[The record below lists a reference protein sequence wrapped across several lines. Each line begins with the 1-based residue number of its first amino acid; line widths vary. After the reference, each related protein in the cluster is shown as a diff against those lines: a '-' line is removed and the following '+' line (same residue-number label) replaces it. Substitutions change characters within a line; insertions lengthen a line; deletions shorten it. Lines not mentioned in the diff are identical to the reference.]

1 VNHFIEG
8 HQQAE
13 EQDQEL
19 ELEEEPPV
27 IESSVKMYSDA
38 LKNLKGLDNFALSHN
53 NSHMFGTI
61 SRARIMTDNRAY
73 KSTSYI
79 QKTLLDKVNSY
90 FNITVFVFSACVS
103 FCDCVIN

>member
-19 ELEEEPPV
+19 ELEEEPSV
-27 IESSVKMYSDA
+27 IELSAKMYSDA
-38 LKNLKGLDNFALSHN
+38 LKHLKGLDNFALSH

-61 SRARIMTDNRAY
+61 SRARIMTENCAY

-79 QKTLLDKVNSY
+79 QKALLDKVNSY
-90 FNITVFVFSACVS
+90 FNVIVFSACVS